1 MNATTR
7 STKRPM
13 SDEHRAALAVGRAR
27 ARAVRNY
34 LEALELNRPK
44 PGRRRTPENMRK
56 RIAAIE
62 NEIDAAKPL
71 QRLHLTQEKTDLE
84 SKIEAA
90 EAVAD
95 ISAFEDEFV
104 AEARDYGEANG
115 INYSTWRTIGV
126 PAAVLKRAGIS
137 RSA

>member
-1 MNATTR
+1 
-7 STKRPM
+7 M

-34 LEALELNRPK
+34 LEALESHRPK
-44 PGRRRTPENMRK
+44 PGRRRTPESMRE

-62 NEIDAAKPL
+62 SEMDAAKPL
-71 QRLHLTQEKTDLE
+71 QRLHLAQEKLDLE

-90 EAVAD
+90 EAVVD

-104 AEARDYGEANG
+104 AVAREYGESNR
-115 INYSTWRTIGV
+115 ISYSAWRSIGV
-126 PAAVLKRAGIS
+126 SAAILNRAGIS
-137 RSA
+137 RSD